1 MSIISSATLR
11 ITENVAKDSVFYGG
25 LTHTR
30 TIIDENKMD
39 KFEANCP
46 NSGIEVWFEYC
57 HRGLGRYPKK
67 YEIIINKYAFDY
79 IIGGTFRRIVNDG
92 DYAYELV
99 VVANEDNDID
109 LDKGVFVCIY
119 DLGDG
124 SKFIDKINIKIAY
137 IGNIKNETKQ
147 SNLYKNLILIL
158 FLLLKMSIYQ

>member
-11 ITENVAKDSVFYGG
+11 ITENVSKDSVFYGG

-30 TIIDENKMD
+30 TIIDENEMD

-99 VVANEDNDID
+99 VTANEDNDID

-124 SKFIDKINIKIAY
+124 SKFIDKIKIN
-137 IGNIKNETKQ
+137 GVK
-147 SNLYKNLILIL
+147 LICDLENG
-158 FLLLKMSIYQ
+158 LKCCDKI

>member
-30 TIIDENKMD
+30 TIIDENEMD

-79 IIGGTFRRIVNDG
+79 IIGGTVRRIVNDG

-99 VVANEDNDID
+99 VTANEDNDID

-124 SKFIDKINIKIAY
+124 SKFIDKIKIN
-137 IGNIKNETKQ
+137 GVK
-147 SNLYKNLILIL
+147 LICDLEDG
-158 FLLLKMSIYQ
+158 LKCCDKI

>member
-79 IIGGTFRRIVNDG
+79 IIDGTFRRIVNDG

-99 VVANEDNDID
+99 VTANEDNDID

-124 SKFIDKINIKIAY
+124 SKFIDKIKIN
-137 IGNIKNETKQ
+137 GVK
-147 SNLYKNLILIL
+147 LIYDLEDG
-158 FLLLKMSIYQ
+158 LKCCDKI

>member
-39 KFEANCP
+39 KFEAICP

-67 YEIIINKYAFDY
+67 YEISLNKYAFDY

-99 VVANEDNDID
+99 VTANEDNDIY

-119 DLGDG
+119 DLGDDG
-124 SKFIDKINIKIAY
+124 KFIDKIKINGVKLIY
-137 IGNIKNETKQ
+137 DLEDVTKCCD
-147 SNLYKNLILIL
+147 KI
-158 FLLLKMSIYQ
+158 

>member
-30 TIIDENKMD
+30 TIIDENEMD

-99 VVANEDNDID
+99 VTANEDNDID

-119 DLGDG
+119 DLGDDG
-124 SKFIDKINIKIAY
+124 KFIDKIKIN
-137 IGNIKNETKQ
+137 GVK
-147 SNLYKNLILIL
+147 LICDLENG
-158 FLLLKMSIYQ
+158 LKCCDKI

>member
-30 TIIDENKMD
+30 TIIDENEMD

-124 SKFIDKINIKIAY
+124 SKFIDKIKIN
-137 IGNIKNETKQ
+137 GVK
-147 SNLYKNLILIL
+147 LICDLEDG
-158 FLLLKMSIYQ
+158 LKCCDKI

>member
-99 VVANEDNDID
+99 VTANEDNDID

-124 SKFIDKINIKIAY
+124 SKFIDKIKIN
-137 IGNIKNETKQ
+137 GVK
-147 SNLYKNLILIL
+147 LICDLENG
-158 FLLLKMSIYQ
+158 LKCCDKI

>member
-30 TIIDENKMD
+30 TIIDENEMD

-57 HRGLGRYPKK
+57 HRGLGCYPKK

-124 SKFIDKINIKIAY
+124 SKFIDKIKIN
-137 IGNIKNETKQ
+137 GVK
-147 SNLYKNLILIL
+147 LICDLENG
-158 FLLLKMSIYQ
+158 LKCCDKI

>member
-30 TIIDENKMD
+30 TIIDENEMD

-99 VVANEDNDID
+99 VTANEDNDID

-119 DLGDG
+119 DLGDDG
-124 SKFIDKINIKIAY
+124 KFIDKIKINGIK
-137 IGNIKNETKQ
+137 
-147 SNLYKNLILIL
+147 LICDLEDG
-158 FLLLKMSIYQ
+158 LKCCDKI

>member
-119 DLGDG
+119 DLGDDG
-124 SKFIDKINIKIAY
+124 KFIDKIKIN
-137 IGNIKNETKQ
+137 GVK
-147 SNLYKNLILIL
+147 LICDLEDG
-158 FLLLKMSIYQ
+158 LKCCDKI

>member
-79 IIGGTFRRIVNDG
+79 IVGGTFRRIVNDG

-99 VVANEDNDID
+99 VTANEDNDID

-124 SKFIDKINIKIAY
+124 SKFIDKIKIN
-137 IGNIKNETKQ
+137 GVK
-147 SNLYKNLILIL
+147 LICDLEDG
-158 FLLLKMSIYQ
+158 LKCCDKI

>member
-30 TIIDENKMD
+30 TIIDENEMD

-46 NSGIEVWFEYC
+46 NYGIEVWFEYC

-124 SKFIDKINIKIAY
+124 SKFIDKIKIN
-137 IGNIKNETKQ
+137 GVK
-147 SNLYKNLILIL
+147 LICDLENG
-158 FLLLKMSIYQ
+158 LKCCDKI

>member
-25 LTHTR
+25 LTHSR
-30 TIIDENKMD
+30 TIIDENEMD
-39 KFEANCP
+39 KFEAICP

-57 HRGLGRYPKK
+57 HRGLERYPKK
-67 YEIIINKYAFDY
+67 YEISLNKYAFDY

-99 VVANEDNDID
+99 VTANEDNDID

-119 DLGDG
+119 DLGDDG
-124 SKFIDKINIKIAY
+124 KFIDKIKIN
-137 IGNIKNETKQ
+137 GVK
-147 SNLYKNLILIL
+147 LICDLEDGPKCCDKI
-158 FLLLKMSIYQ
+158 

>member
-30 TIIDENKMD
+30 TIIDENEVD
-39 KFEANCP
+39 KLEAICP

-67 YEIIINKYAFDY
+67 YEISLNKYAFDY

-99 VVANEDNDID
+99 VTANEDNDID

-119 DLGDG
+119 DLGDDG
-124 SKFIDKINIKIAY
+124 KFIDKIKIN
-137 IGNIKNETKQ
+137 GVK
-147 SNLYKNLILIL
+147 LIYDLEDAQKCCDKI
-158 FLLLKMSIYQ
+158 

>member
-1 MSIISSATLR
+1 MMSIISSATLR

-30 TIIDENKMD
+30 TIIDENEMD

-99 VVANEDNDID
+99 VTANEDNDID

-124 SKFIDKINIKIAY
+124 SKFIDKIKIN
-137 IGNIKNETKQ
+137 GVK
-147 SNLYKNLILIL
+147 LICDLENG
-158 FLLLKMSIYQ
+158 LKCCDKI

>member
-30 TIIDENKMD
+30 TIIDENEMD

-67 YEIIINKYAFDY
+67 YEITNTRLTIL
-79 IIGGTFRRIVNDG
+79 
-92 DYAYELV
+92 LV
-99 VVANEDNDID
+99 VHLE
-109 LDKGVFVCIY
+109 
-119 DLGDG
+119 
-124 SKFIDKINIKIAY
+124 
-137 IGNIKNETKQ
+137 E
-147 SNLYKNLILIL
+147 
-158 FLLLKMSIYQ
+158 

>member
-30 TIIDENKMD
+30 TIIDENEMD

-99 VVANEDNDID
+99 VTANEDNDID

-124 SKFIDKINIKIAY
+124 SKFIDKIKIN
-137 IGNIKNETKQ
+137 GVK
-147 SNLYKNLILIL
+147 LICDLENG
-158 FLLLKMSIYQ
+158 LKCCDKI

>member
-30 TIIDENKMD
+30 TIIDENEMD
-39 KFEANCP
+39 KFEAICP

-57 HRGLGRYPKK
+57 NRGLGRYPKK
-67 YEIIINKYAFDY
+67 YEISINKYAFDY
-79 IIGGTFRRIVNDG
+79 IIGGTFRRTVNDG

-99 VVANEDNDID
+99 ITANEDNYID

-119 DLGDG
+119 DLGDDG
-124 SKFIDKINIKIAY
+124 KFIDKIKIN
-137 IGNIKNETKQ
+137 GVK
-147 SNLYKNLILIL
+147 LICDLEDGPKFRDKI
-158 FLLLKMSIYQ
+158 

>member
-30 TIIDENKMD
+30 TIIDENEMD

-99 VVANEDNDID
+99 VTANEDNDID

-124 SKFIDKINIKIAY
+124 SKFIDKIKIN
-137 IGNIKNETKQ
+137 GVK
-147 SNLYKNLILIL
+147 LICDLEDG
-158 FLLLKMSIYQ
+158 LKCCDKI

>member
-99 VVANEDNDID
+99 VTANEDNGID

-119 DLGDG
+119 DLGDDG
-124 SKFIDKINIKIAY
+124 KFIDKIKIN
-137 IGNIKNETKQ
+137 GVK
-147 SNLYKNLILIL
+147 LICDLEDG
-158 FLLLKMSIYQ
+158 LKCCDKI

>member
-11 ITENVAKDSVFYGG
+11 ITENVTKDSAFYGG

-30 TIIDENKMD
+30 TIIDENEMD
-39 KFEANCP
+39 KFEENCP

-67 YEIIINKYAFDY
+67 YEISLNKYAFDY

-99 VVANEDNDID
+99 VTANEDNDID

-119 DLGDG
+119 DLGDDG
-124 SKFIDKINIKIAY
+124 KFIDKIKIN
-137 IGNIKNETKQ
+137 GVK
-147 SNLYKNLILIL
+147 LIYDLEDG
-158 FLLLKMSIYQ
+158 LKCCDKI

>member
-1 MSIISSATLR
+1 MGIISSATLR

-124 SKFIDKINIKIAY
+124 SKFIDKIKIN
-137 IGNIKNETKQ
+137 GVK
-147 SNLYKNLILIL
+147 LICDLEDG
-158 FLLLKMSIYQ
+158 LKCCDKI

>member
-92 DYAYELV
+92 YYAYELV
-99 VVANEDNDID
+99 VTANEDNDID

-119 DLGDG
+119 DLGDDG
-124 SKFIDKINIKIAY
+124 KFIDKIKIN
-137 IGNIKNETKQ
+137 GVK
-147 SNLYKNLILIL
+147 LICDLENG
-158 FLLLKMSIYQ
+158 LKCCDKI

>member
-11 ITENVAKDSVFYGG
+11 ITENVTKDSAFYGG

-124 SKFIDKINIKIAY
+124 SKFIDKIKIN
-137 IGNIKNETKQ
+137 GVK
-147 SNLYKNLILIL
+147 LICDLEDG
-158 FLLLKMSIYQ
+158 LKCCDKI

>member
-11 ITENVAKDSVFYGG
+11 ITENVTKDSVFYGG

-30 TIIDENKMD
+30 TIIDKNEMD
-39 KFEANCP
+39 KLEAICP

-67 YEIIINKYAFDY
+67 YEISLNKYAFDQ

-99 VVANEDNDID
+99 VTANEDNDID

-119 DLGDG
+119 DLGDDG
-124 SKFIDKINIKIAY
+124 KFIDKIKIN
-137 IGNIKNETKQ
+137 GVK
-147 SNLYKNLILIL
+147 LIYDLEDVPKCCDKI
-158 FLLLKMSIYQ
+158 

>member
-124 SKFIDKINIKIAY
+124 SKFIDKIKIN
-137 IGNIKNETKQ
+137 GVK
-147 SNLYKNLILIL
+147 LICDLEDG
-158 FLLLKMSIYQ
+158 LKCCDKI

>member
-30 TIIDENKMD
+30 TIIDENEMD
-39 KFEANCP
+39 KFEAICP

-67 YEIIINKYAFDY
+67 YEISLNKYAFDY

-99 VVANEDNDID
+99 VTANEDNDID

-124 SKFIDKINIKIAY
+124 SKFIDKIKIN
-137 IGNIKNETKQ
+137 GVK
-147 SNLYKNLILIL
+147 LIYDLEDG
-158 FLLLKMSIYQ
+158 LKCCDKI

>member
-11 ITENVAKDSVFYGG
+11 ITENVTKDSAFYGG

-30 TIIDENKMD
+30 TIIDENEMD
-39 KFEANCP
+39 KFEENCP

-99 VVANEDNDID
+99 VTANEDNDID

-124 SKFIDKINIKIAY
+124 SKFIDKIKIN
-137 IGNIKNETKQ
+137 GVK
-147 SNLYKNLILIL
+147 LIYDLEDG
-158 FLLLKMSIYQ
+158 LKCCDKI

>member
-11 ITENVAKDSVFYGG
+11 ITENVAKDSAFYGG

-30 TIIDENKMD
+30 TIIDENEMD
-39 KFEANCP
+39 KFEAICP

-57 HRGLGRYPKK
+57 HIGLGRYPKK
-67 YEIIINKYAFDY
+67 YEISLNKYAFDY

-99 VVANEDNDID
+99 VTANEDNDID

-119 DLGDG
+119 DLGDDG
-124 SKFIDKINIKIAY
+124 KFIDKIKINGA
-137 IGNIKNETKQ
+137 K
-147 SNLYKNLILIL
+147 LICDLEDG
-158 FLLLKMSIYQ
+158 LKCCDKI

>member
-30 TIIDENKMD
+30 TIIDENEMD

-46 NSGIEVWFEYC
+46 NYGIEVWCEYC

-124 SKFIDKINIKIAY
+124 SKFIDKIKIN
-137 IGNIKNETKQ
+137 GVK
-147 SNLYKNLILIL
+147 LICDLEDG
-158 FLLLKMSIYQ
+158 LKCCDKI

>member
-11 ITENVAKDSVFYGG
+11 ITENVAKDSAFYGG

-30 TIIDENKMD
+30 TIIDENEMD
-39 KFEANCP
+39 KFEAICP

-57 HRGLGRYPKK
+57 HRGLGRYSKK
-67 YEIIINKYAFDY
+67 YEISINKYAFDY

-99 VVANEDNDID
+99 VTANEDNDID

-119 DLGDG
+119 DLGDDG
-124 SKFIDKINIKIAY
+124 KFIDKIKIN
-137 IGNIKNETKQ
+137 GVK
-147 SNLYKNLILIL
+147 LIYDLEDRPKCCDKI
-158 FLLLKMSIYQ
+158 